1 MPTSSNI
8 RSSNR
13 NSSSSQRRE
22 CEKLPFSC
30 IFCQKT
36 KRVRGTETKEKLNL
50 CVEFRA
56 DKLIK
61 EACLLQNNPRIAALC
76 NDDLI
81 AKEAAYH
88 KSCYQD
94 FTRIV
99 TANKSGTIEEENEDE
114 LDISFDAV
122 QDFIKV
128 MIENPD
134 IVDYKLVTD
143 IFEDEL
149 QKSNMTDEY
158 IKNAKKNLRRKI
170 ERNIPKVNYI
180 NVKRK
185 LFIYPDSLDKAG
197 IITMYLE
204 NKFELVNLKSKS
216 NSEKCIV
223 SSALK
228 IREKIKA
235 LKDTMPWPPS
245 VHELDTS
252 KINITDYVA
261 LFLNTLLSG
270 SSVESS
276 SSRVNRLKLS
286 IGQDLVY
293 ALSNRQ
299 IKTPKSILYPFAI
312 KSLTNSTKLITI
324 NNQLGHGISA
334 SILEELATENAFHV
348 FENQL
353 EDSVLLHGV
362 SNEVFT
368 MTVHDHIDRNEE
380 TLSGKS

>member
-1 MPTSSNI
+1 MIKDQASWETLLNAAKIRKFEPLIELDKNLGQSNIPAIKYHRKCRSLFTLKRDFQKLNSENGKTLLPTSSNI

-76 NDDLI
+76 TDDLI

-88 KSCYQD
+88 KSCYRD

-114 LDISFDAV
+114 LDISFDVV

-134 IVDYKLVTD
+134 IVDCKLVTD

-149 QKSNMTDEY
+149 RKSNITDEY

-170 ERNIPKVNYI
+170 ERNTPKVNLI
-180 NVKRK
+180 NIKRK
-185 LFIYPDSLDKAG
+185 LFIYPDSLDKAD
-197 IITMYLE
+197 ISTVYLE
-204 NKFELVNLKSKS
+204 NKFELCNLKSKS

-223 SSALK
+223 SSALM

-235 LKDTMPWPPS
+235 LKDTMPWP
-245 VHELDTS
+245 
-252 KINITDYVA
+252 
-261 LFLNTLLSG
+261 
-270 SSVESS
+270 
-276 SSRVNRLKLS
+276 
-286 IGQDLVY
+286 LVY
-293 ALSNRQ
+293 M
-299 IKTPKSILYPFAI
+299 I
-312 KSLTNSTKLITI
+312 
-324 NNQLGHGISA
+324 
-334 SILEELATENAFHV
+334 
-348 FENQL
+348 
-353 EDSVLLHGV
+353 
-362 SNEVFT
+362 
-368 MTVHDHIDRNEE
+368 
-380 TLSGKS
+380 